1 MPTSSNPTTSNLTS
15 LKPTLAMVKARQ
27 LVHVAAHSL
36 GTRKLAGGTTVA
48 VERPVR
54 IISVRPAGALPMPSA
69 NRVAMRIR
77 GALPL
82 NGTGLGMDARCS
94 RRASRTPTIVP
105 PEDGEGD
112 SKSARGPR
120 RRHPRRHPRRL
131 LARPARQ
138 LLAQPA
144 RQLVPPFSL
153 AGVVGGGTRILE
165 SRCAF
170 MALGPTSPADPSPKP
185 DASHDATP
193 VLVATKQFSKQ
204 LAHGVHSAGWAI
216 GVLQLGPLAHADA
229 VPLRAAPKLRARISA
244 TTRKGGNLLSQLPH
258 EHATSWGGP
267 RRPTHA
273 LLG

>member
-1 MPTSSNPTTSNLTS
+1 MEPRARTRMCIPSVQ
-15 LKPTLAMVKARQ
+15 TLALRWYQ
-27 LVHVAAHSL
+27 VHVAAHSL

-54 IISVRPAGALPMPSA
+54 ILSGRPAGAPPMPSA
-69 NRVAMRIR
+69 NRVVMRIR

-112 SKSARGPR
+112 SKSARDPLQHLLGPLLQSR
-120 RRHPRRHPRRL
+120 PPARRL
-131 LARPARQ
+131 
-138 LLAQPA
+138 
-144 RQLVPPFSL
+144 VPMFSL
-153 AGVVGGGTRILE
+153 AGVASGGTPIHECR
-165 SRCAF
+165 SAF
-170 MALGPTSPADPSPKP
+170 MGRGPTSVADPSPKP
-185 DASHDATP
+185 CALHDAML
-193 VLVATKQFSKQ
+193 VLVATKQFLKQ

-216 GVLQLGPLAHADA
+216 AMLRLDPPPHAHAVLLRGVL
-229 VPLRAAPKLRARISA
+229 KLRARISA
-244 TTRKGGNLLSQLPH
+244 STRKGGNLLSQLPH